1 MGNWSKLLTEQR
13 NSASENLDEI
23 STLEMLAIINREDAL
38 VPKAVA
44 QQLAPIAQAIDLI
57 SQQIAKGGRLFYLG
71 AGTSGRL
78 GVLDASECPP
88 TFSVSPEIIQGLI
101 AGGSSAV
108 FKAVE
113 GAEDNIDGAQSDL
126 SQRSLTADDVVMG
139 IAASGVTPYVLGG
152 LAFAKG
158 IGCSTI
164 FFTCSPT
171 ASHLVE
177 ADIKIIP
184 EVGPEVITGSTRLK
198 AGTATKLVLNMISS
212 AAMIK
217 LGKTYSNLMVDLQPK
232 NAKLKDRSIRILTLV
247 ADLQTD
253 QAEALLDEASGN
265 LKLALIMALCC
276 TDLNQAQ
283 RLHNNAQG
291 HVRKAVADFLNAGS
305 NPKTS

>member
-13 NSASENLDEI
+13 NPASENLDEI

-139 IAASGVTPYVLGG
+139 IAASGVTAYVLGG

-212 AAMIK
+212 GTMVK
-217 LGKTYSNLMVDLQPK
+217 LGKTYGNLMVDLQPT
-232 NAKLKDRSIRILTLV
+232 NAKLRDRSERIFAHLTDHTAESAAECLNSADGHLKWALV
-247 ADLQTD
+247 MELCQVDLK
-253 QAEALLDEASGN
+253 QAQALLEE
-265 LKLALIMALCC
+265 
-276 TDLNQAQ
+276 
-283 RLHNNAQG
+283 H
-291 HVRKAVADFLNAGS
+291 AGIVKHAIRAWS
-305 NPKTS
+305 KTSR